1 VLTESE
7 NWCYAHPDKTNVVI
21 INTFVRRY
29 QYGSYP
35 DLQHYQAI
43 IAEDRHQ
50 GNRIFLK
57 SGRCGTLDAA
67 LGVLVNLTGSEIED
81 VLRRRIVEP
90 SDNETP
96 V

>member
-1 VLTESE
+1 VLTEAE

-57 SGRCGTLDAA
+57 SGRCGTHETA
-67 LGVLVNLTGSEIED
+67 LGALVDLTGLEVEH
-81 VLRRRIVEP
+81 VLWRRVVKP
-90 SDNETP
+90 MDNKTP